1 MSAIWPVRF
10 DLLHSLHTGAV
21 PLLKPSL
28 VNGATLALLP
38 GGATGCAEGA
48 FRLLIAPQAAGR
60 PAVYTNAQ
68 LADDHM
74 PRRHHRWRPPL
85 TLTLEARFSAPAGL
99 VGTAGFGFWNDPAGM
114 SRRRAP
120 ALPKALWFFWHSPH
134 SALPLLFGNAE
145 DAVGEGTGH
154 GATRGYAAA
163 LNGSAYGV
171 MRAVRWLRRRQP
183 AGQGRFD
190 GVELLRAGAG
200 SQAAPLSAF
209 DEAWHRYQLVWH
221 GAGAHW
227 LVDGV
232 EVFTTQ
238 DAPTGRLAMVIWID
252 NQFLIVRPDGRLRW
266 QIKQGVTAL
275 ATPQSLEIRRFEVEP
290 GCQEI

>member
-21 PLLKPSL
+21 PLLLPSL
-28 VNGATLALLP
+28 VDGATLTSLP
-38 GGATGCAEGA
+38 GDVDGA
-48 FRLLIAPQAAGR
+48 FRLRIAPPAGGR
-60 PAVYTNAQ
+60 PPAYTNAQ

-85 TLTLEARFSAPAGL
+85 TLTLEARFAAPLGL
-99 VGTAGFGFWNDPAGM
+99 MGTAGFGFWNDPAGM

-120 ALPKALWFFWHSPH
+120 ALPRALWFFWHSSY
-134 SALPLLFGNAE
+134 SALPLLFGKDDGA
-145 DAVGEGTGH
+145 AGAGTGPA
-154 GATRGYAAA
+154 ATFGYAAS

-171 MRAVRWLRRRQP
+171 VRAVQWLRRRRQ

-190 GVELLRAGAG
+190 GLDLL
-200 SQAAPLSAF
+200 QAAPLPGF
-209 DEAWHRYQLVWH
+209 DEAWHCYQLAWH
-221 GAGAHW
+221 GACARW

-232 EVFTTQ
+232 EVFATR
-238 DAPTGRLAMVIWID
+238 DAPTGRLALVIWID
-252 NQFLIVRPDGRLRW
+252 NQFLVVRPDGRLRW